1 MAFARKMNPCHFEI
15 LVANFLR
22 EEEEER
28 VKKAMKRLALYR
40 INRVINRNN
49 CLCVLRDYILVAKFR
64 RKHAANT
71 IKRFVC
77 AKAMK
82 YIALYRINRVINRN
96 NCLCV
101 LRDYILVA
109 KFRRKHAVRKICKF
123 LSDYI
128 LFAKFRRKH
137 AVRKICK
144 FLKCLKTLKIRV
156 FIKAFR
162 RALLPQNS
170 RNFLE
175 FQVKIQKNKKITLYM
190 LRDESSFLDG
200 AIFNKYYTLQPVYDG
215 SKKGIVSMFNKPS
228 NLKFPK
234 ALRNNPT
241 YFLV

>member
-123 LSDYI
+123 L
-128 LFAKFRRKH
+128 
-137 AVRKICK
+137 
-144 FLKCLKTLKIRV
+144 KCLKTLKIRV
-156 FIKAFR
+156 FIKAFSSSSTS
-162 RALLPQNS
+162 AK
-170 RNFLE
+170 F
-175 FQVKIQKNKKITLYM
+175 KK
-190 LRDESSFLDG
+190 
-200 AIFNKYYTLQPVYDG
+200 
-215 SKKGIVSMFNKPS
+215 VS
-228 NLKFPK
+228 
-234 ALRNNPT
+234 
-241 YFLV
+241 

>member
-64 RKHAANT
+64 RKHA
-71 IKRFVC
+71 
-77 AKAMK
+77 
-82 YIALYRINRVINRN
+82 
-96 NCLCV
+96 
-101 LRDYILVA
+101 
-109 KFRRKHAVRKICKF
+109 VRKICKF

-128 LFAKFRRKH
+128 LVAKFRRKH

-156 FIKAFR
+156 FIKAFSSSSTS
-162 RALLPQNS
+162 AK
-170 RNFLE
+170 F
-175 FQVKIQKNKKITLYM
+175 KK
-190 LRDESSFLDG
+190 
-200 AIFNKYYTLQPVYDG
+200 
-215 SKKGIVSMFNKPS
+215 VS
-228 NLKFPK
+228 
-234 ALRNNPT
+234 
-241 YFLV
+241 